1 LESAHGIAHHQ
12 LTLPVQPRSYTVIA
26 QFHDYIF
33 SLPPKSSV
41 DSIPEEYIPLVVMVG
56 HERWVCSVQ
65 TNISPALV
73 LTVYLVVMCIDSA
86 AKTAKEL
93 AKQIKAAI
101 KPVDSGMEVDGE
113 QEEIAGSSR
122 CRARLS

>member
-1 LESAHGIAHHQ
+1 
-12 LTLPVQPRSYTVIA
+12 VIA

-56 HERWVCSVQ
+56 HERWVCFGADKH
-65 TNISPALV
+65 IAALV
-73 LTVYLVVMCIDSA
+73 LTVYPVVMCTNSA

-113 QEEIAGSSR
+113 QEEIAGPSR
-122 CRARLS
+122 CRARL